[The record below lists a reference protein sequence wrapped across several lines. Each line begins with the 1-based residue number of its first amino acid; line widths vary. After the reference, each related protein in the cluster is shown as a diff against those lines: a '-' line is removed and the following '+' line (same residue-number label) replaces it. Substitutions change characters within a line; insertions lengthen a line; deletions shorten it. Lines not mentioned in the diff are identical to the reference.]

1 MAQPHDNDDASP
13 DRRVRST
20 PRNTGPRR
28 AGTTLRTAAD
38 VHHGLGD
45 GLGDGLGET
54 ATNIEARRQ
63 PRKTR
68 GRGDAHRGR
77 DNPSPASPDWT
88 DVLAA
93 VGASFDWLCTRPH
106 PVCVDGRAIPGL
118 PDAWVPLDE
127 LRDRVIARGC
137 PLPVSDAVW
146 AHLASRSRTDGAS
159 WTVAC
164 AGMALPMLR
173 RVVRTLTVRFAG
185 DRGDVA
191 AETVAGFVTALAVID
206 VGGVAL
212 FASLRWAAYRAGLA
226 AVHAA
231 LAAPVPLPDDRLT
244 TLAAGPARRGGE
256 DVEGDG
262 DADTDRHEAGGGWRG
277 SFVSAPPPAVA
288 GHPDLVLARAVG
300 DGILSLAEAALIGST
315 RLEALSIAEAAAARG
330 QSLTAATVARHRAEH
345 RLRRY
350 LTPTPAFSEPG
361 STSDAAGSGITEQGS
376 GRPRTE
382 SRSTDD
388 SVADS
393 ASAAAMPTARRRIR
407 TRRLRDEPGGAETR
421 R

>member
-1 MAQPHDNDDASP
+1 MPWP
-13 DRRVRST
+13 K
-20 PRNTGPRR
+20 PRR
-28 AGTTLRTAAD
+28 MT
-38 VHHGLGD
+38 
-45 GLGDGLGET
+45 
-54 ATNIEARRQ
+54 EARRR
-63 PRKTR
+63 PRQTS

-77 DNPSPASPDWT
+77 DNPSAASPDWT

-118 PDAWVPLDE
+118 PDAWIPLDE

-185 DRGDVA
+185 DRADIAVRDRGRVPRPRS
-191 AETVAGFVTALAVID
+191 TVID

-231 LAAPVPLPDDRLT
+231 LAAPIPLPDDSLT
-244 TLAAGPARRGGE
+244 TLAAAPPARAARTSTGRRGGHRAPR
-256 DVEGDG
+256 DG
-262 DADTDRHEAGGGWRG
+262 RVGGGDRSCPRRRRRWRG
-277 SFVSAPPPAVA
+277 IPISCWPAPSA
-288 GHPDLVLARAVG
+288 
-300 DGILSLAEAALIGST
+300 
-315 RLEALSIAEAAAARG
+315 
-330 QSLTAATVARHRAEH
+330 TA
-345 RLRRY
+345 
-350 LTPTPAFSEPG
+350 S
-361 STSDAAGSGITEQGS
+361 
-376 GRPRTE
+376 
-382 SRSTDD
+382 
-388 SVADS
+388 
-393 ASAAAMPTARRRIR
+393 
-407 TRRLRDEPGGAETR
+407 
-421 R
+421 